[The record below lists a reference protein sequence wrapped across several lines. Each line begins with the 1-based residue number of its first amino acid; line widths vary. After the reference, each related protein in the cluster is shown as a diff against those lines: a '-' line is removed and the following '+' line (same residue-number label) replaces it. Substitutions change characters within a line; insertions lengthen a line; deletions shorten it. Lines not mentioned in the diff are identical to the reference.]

1 MNGTPRPDGRGNQ
14 KEKTMSN
21 EITLNH
27 GMRTKDG
34 WTKGVAVADGT
45 TYDFQVK
52 HYDEPSEFG
61 IGGGRVSKLWL
72 RRWGE
77 PQAILSYDRG
87 WDRGLS
93 PRGKGAE
100 VGAIYTA
107 LLAEFNGFER
117 EMIKATLTGFIQ
129 KVIEC
134 DGEQCVAE
142 TANFEAWKKAIG

>member
-77 PQAILSYDRG
+77 PQAVLNYDRG
-87 WDRGLS
+87 WDIE
-93 PRGKGAE
+93 PDENDEA
-100 VGAIYTA
+100 T
-107 LLAEFNGFER
+107 
-117 EMIKATLTGFIQ
+117 MIAYSILIQ
-129 KVIEC
+129 EY
-134 DGEQCVAE
+134 
-142 TANFEAWKKAIG
+142 NN